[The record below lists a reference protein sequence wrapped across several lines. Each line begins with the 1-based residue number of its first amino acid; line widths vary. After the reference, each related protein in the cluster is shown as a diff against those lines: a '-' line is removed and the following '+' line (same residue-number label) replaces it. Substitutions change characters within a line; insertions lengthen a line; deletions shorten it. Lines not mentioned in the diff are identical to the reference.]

1 MSPQLQSNKQAY
13 NACLP
18 RVVILAAHINSF
30 IHVAVG
36 RAVLTRPLHDAVRTG
51 TITKHS
57 ERLSHEP
64 LEPQSRIHA
73 HVLLWEHPPKKRKHA
88 PSHRMEVSNFIPLII
103 DSAQLQHSR
112 SAPEGPRSVRNTLHK
127 KGDGVSEPDWAWT
140 QCADRQEI

>member
-1 MSPQLQSNKQAY
+1 MSPQLQNNKQAY

-36 RAVLTRPLHDAVRTG
+36 RAVLTRPLHDAVCTG

-64 LEPQSRIHA
+64 LEP
-73 HVLLWEHPPKKRKHA
+73 
-88 PSHRMEVSNFIPLII
+88 VS
-103 DSAQLQHSR
+103 HSR
-112 SAPEGPRSVRNTLHK
+112 PRPALGTPTEKKKTRPEPPNGGLKLH
-127 KGDGVSEPDWAWT
+127 SPDN
-140 QCADRQEI
+140 